1 MWLCVTINAHDL
13 VLFFMQKNT
22 NMWLCVI
29 NLFYIPGFCEI
40 CYFFYKNKFRTT
52 DSTAVD

>member
-1 MWLCVTINAHDL
+1 MWLCVTINAHDH
-13 VLFFMQKNT
+13 VLFFLQKNT

-52 DSTAVD
+52 DSTADD